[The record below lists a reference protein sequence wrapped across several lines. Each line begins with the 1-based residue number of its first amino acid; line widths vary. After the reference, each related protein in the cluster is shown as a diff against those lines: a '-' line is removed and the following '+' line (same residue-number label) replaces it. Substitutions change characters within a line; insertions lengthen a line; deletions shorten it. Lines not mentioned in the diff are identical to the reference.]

1 MASQNHPIQGVASSN
16 TGFIGSA
23 LRGPIDQAVYVT
35 SFGEYEREFGGFDSA
50 SPMSYA
56 VWHYFENGGRHA
68 YVVRVVKN
76 PQKKTGSAGMIGFR
90 EIQQGLKAFDQVD
103 LLNLLCIPPFGY
115 QLDVDLQ
122 TWEAALEY
130 CISRR
135 AFLIVDAPSTG
146 EKEAVMHSIPA
157 SRNAAVFYPRL
168 VMPDPLNGSSVG
180 LFAPCGA
187 MAGIFARTDTNY
199 GVSRAP
205 VGAYATL
212 VGTLG
217 VSASPSDEDVDEL
230 GRLGI
235 NCIRYSPSHGLVI
248 WSARTLQG
256 PDPFASEWK
265 YIPVRRTALYI
276 EESIYRGLDWTVS
289 EPNDEP
295 LWAQIRLNVIAFMQ
309 TIFQQGALQ
318 GTSSHQAYLV
328 KCDRETTSQADIDK
342 GITNLLVGFAPLRPA
357 EFVMIKIRL
366 ER

>member
-1 MASQNHPIQGVASSN
+1 MASQNHPIQGVPSSN

-23 LRGPIDQAVYVT
+23 LSGPINQSVHIT
-35 SFGEYEREFGGFDSA
+35 SFSEYEREFGGLGSE

-68 YVVRVVKN
+68 YVVRAVKN
-76 PQKKTGSAGMIGFR
+76 PPQKKGVAGMIGFR
-90 EIQQGLKAFDQVD
+90 EIQQGLKAFDKVD
-103 LLNLLCIPPFGY
+103 LLNLLCIPPFGF

-122 TWEAALEY
+122 TWKAALEY
-130 CISRR
+130 CTSRR
-135 AFLIVDAPSTG
+135 AFLIVDAPSIG
-146 EKEAVMHSIPA
+146 EKEAVMRSIPA

-168 VMPDPLNGSSVG
+168 VMPDPRNGSSVG

-187 MAGIFARTDTNY
+187 VAGIFARTDTNF
-199 GVSRAP
+199 GVSKAP
-205 VGAYATL
+205 AGSHATL
-212 VGTLG
+212 IGTLG
-217 VSASPSDEDVDEL
+217 ISASASDEDVDEL

-289 EPNDEP
+289 EPNAEP
-295 LWAQIRLNVIAFMQ
+295 LWAQIRLKVGAFMQ

-318 GTSSHQAYLV
+318 GTSASQAYFV
-328 KCDRETTSQADIDK
+328 KCDGETTSQADIDQ
-342 GITNLLVGFAPLRPA
+342 GITNLLVGFAPLLPA
-357 EFVMIKIRL
+357 EFVIIKIRL
-366 ER
+366 KR

>member
-1 MASQNHPIQGVASSN
+1 MSSQNHPIQGVASSN

-23 LRGPIDQAVYVT
+23 LSGPMDQAVHIT
-35 SFGEYEREFGGFDSA
+35 SFSEYEREFGGLGSE

-56 VWHYFENGGRHA
+56 VWHYFENGGKHA
-68 YVVRVVKN
+68 FVVRVVKN
-76 PQKKTGSAGMIGFR
+76 PPKKGSAGSIGFK
-90 EIQQGLKAFDQVD
+90 EIQQGLKAFDKVD
-103 LLNLLCIPPFGY
+103 LLNLLCIPPFGF

-122 TWEAALEY
+122 TWKAALEY
-130 CISRR
+130 CTSRR
-135 AFLIVDAPSTG
+135 AFLIVDAPAMG
-146 EKEAVMHSIPA
+146 EKEAVMRSIPA
-157 SRNAAVFYPRL
+157 TMNAALYYPRL
-168 VMPDPLNGSSVG
+168 VIPDPLNGSSVR
-180 LFAPCGA
+180 LVAPCGA
-187 MAGIFARTDTNY
+187 VAGIFARTDTNF
-199 GVSRAP
+199 GVWKEPAGP
-205 VGAYATL
+205 HANL
-212 VGTLG
+212 IGTLG
-217 VSASPSDEDVDEL
+217 ISASPSDEDADEL

-256 PDPFASEWK
+256 PDPFSSEWK

-295 LWAQIRLNVIAFMQ
+295 LWAQIRLNVGAFMQ

-318 GTSSHQAYLV
+318 GTSSHQAYFV

-342 GITNLLVGFAPLRPA
+342 GITTLLVGFAPLRPA

>member
-23 LRGPIDQAVYVT
+23 LSGPIDKAVHIT
-35 SFGEYEREFGGFDSA
+35 SFSEYEREFGGLGSE

-76 PQKKTGSAGMIGFR
+76 PPKKNGGAAIIGFK
-90 EIQQGLKAFDQVD
+90 EIKQGLKAFDQVD
-103 LLNLLCIPPFGY
+103 LLNLLCIPPFGF

-122 TWEAALEY
+122 TWKAALEY
-130 CISRR
+130 CTSRR
-135 AFLIVDAPSTG
+135 AFLIVDAPAIG
-146 EKEAVMHSIPA
+146 EKEAVMRSIPA
-157 SRNAAVFYPRL
+157 SRDAAVFYPRL
-168 VMPDPLNGSSVG
+168 VMPDLLNGSSVG

-187 MAGIFARTDTNY
+187 VAGIFARTDTNY

-205 VGAYATL
+205 AGAYATL

-230 GRLGI
+230 GQMGI

-248 WSARTLQG
+248 WSARTLQS
-256 PDPFASEWK
+256 PDPFVSEWK

-276 EESIYRGLDWTVS
+276 EESLYRGLHWTAS

-295 LWAQIRLNVIAFMQ
+295 LWAQIRLNVGAFMQ

-318 GTSSHQAYLV
+318 GTSATQAYFV
-328 KCDRETTSQADIDK
+328 KCDKETTRQADIDK

>member
-1 MASQNHPIQGVASSN
+1 MSTQNHPIQGVASSN

-23 LRGPIDQAVYVT
+23 LSGPINQAVYVT
-35 SFGEYEREFGGFDSA
+35 SFSEYEREFGGLGSE

-56 VWHYFENGGRHA
+56 VRHYFENGGRRA

-76 PQKKTGSAGMIGFR
+76 PPKKGGAAMIGFK

-103 LLNLLCIPPFGY
+103 LLNLLCIPPFGF

-130 CISRR
+130 CTSRR
-135 AFLIVDAPSTG
+135 AFLIMDAPSVG
-146 EKEAVMHSIPA
+146 EREAVMRAIPA

-187 MAGIFARTDTNY
+187 VAGIFARTDTNL
-199 GVSRAP
+199 GVSKAP
-205 VGAYATL
+205 AGSHATL
-212 VGTLG
+212 IGALG
-217 VSASPSDEDVDEL
+217 ISASPSDEDVDEL
-230 GRLGI
+230 SRLGI

-256 PDPFASEWK
+256 ADPFASEWK

-276 EESIYRGLDWTVS
+276 EESIYRGLDWTAS

-295 LWAQIRLNVIAFMQ
+295 LWAQIRLNVGSFME

-318 GTSSHQAYLV
+318 GTSSHQAYFV
-328 KCDRETTSQADIDK
+328 RCDKASNTQADIDQ
-342 GITNLLVGFAPLRPA
+342 GITNVLVGFAPLRPA
-357 EFVMIKIRL
+357 EFVTIKIRL